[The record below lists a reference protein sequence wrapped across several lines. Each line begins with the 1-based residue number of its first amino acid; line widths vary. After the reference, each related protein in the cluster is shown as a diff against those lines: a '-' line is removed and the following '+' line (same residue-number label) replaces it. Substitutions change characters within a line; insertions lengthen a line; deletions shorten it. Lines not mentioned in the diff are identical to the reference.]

1 MKYPSK
7 YRFEKRF
14 DTAGFTLIEMAIVL
28 IIIGIIIGA
37 VVKGK
42 DLIRSGEQKKIYT
55 KFINSWQTAYLV
67 FYDRTGRILGDT
79 HDGSS
84 AGQNGHADTSAG
96 DGTKSAGDEAELC
109 ESNNSNYYGLVQVGI
124 DCPTTNTTKSYTY
137 NYTDSEGSGHTLTIA
152 FLFDSINNYN
162 YMAITG
168 MVTELA
174 LAMDTLIDGK
184 AEGTEGDFLNGSGTT
199 NWGLD
204 PTTEI
209 PEVRWKMQI

>member
-1 MKYPSK
+1 MKYTAK
-7 YRFEKRF
+7 YRFKESLGMK
-14 DTAGFTLIEMAIVL
+14 GFTLIEMAIVL

-42 DLIRSGEQKKIYT
+42 DVIRSGEQKKLYT
-55 KFINSWQTAYLV
+55 KFLNSWQMSYLV
-67 FYDRTGRILGDT
+67 FYDRTGKILGDT

-96 DGTKSAGDEAELC
+96 DGTKSSGDEAELC
-109 ESNNSNYYGLVQVGI
+109 SSSNVGYYGLTQAGS
-124 DCPTTNTTKSYTY
+124 DCPTTNTNNSYTY
-137 NYTDSEGSGHTLTIA
+137 NYTDSEGNGHTLTIA

-162 YMAITG
+162 YMAIIG

-174 LAMDTLIDGK
+174 MAMDTLIDGG
-184 AEGTEGDFLNGSGTT
+184 ADGTEGDFLNGSGAVT
-199 NWGLD
+199 WGLD
-204 PTTEI
+204 PTAII